1 MADPEPTIE
10 QVAIE
15 QRATDPR
22 PAPDPTPAPESVTPQ
37 EEGTTQEPVAGAEP
51 EPVVE
56 PPAKPKKTAEDVLKG
71 RVGHLTK
78 TLSTKDQEIET
89 YKSRLNAAE
98 ALIAAS
104 TTPAS
109 DGSIPAPIVNTQ
121 PTYSPADFEAAVA
134 ARAEAQEFNRK
145 ADEMYNAGAAKYADW
160 KDSVDTLVASGFMDR
175 DLIDSAMAVEDGAAV
190 LHHLGVNLDEAER
203 INALPP
209 IRKAAEMAK
218 LSVQLA
224 TPKSVPVS
232 SAPAPIKPVSGS
244 PNPSIDLQRI
254 SDTDDMKA
262 WAAARAKQGSRW
274 AQGRA

>member
-1 MADPEPTIE
+1 MADEPTIE
-10 QVAIE
+10 QVALD

-22 PAPDPTPAPESVTPQ
+22 PDPETPTVVEELASREPAETQ
-37 EEGTTQEPVAGAEP
+37 EEVAVA
-51 EPVVE
+51 E

-78 TLSTKDQEIET
+78 TLSTKDQELET
-89 YKSRLNAAE
+89 YKSRLSAAE
-98 ALIAAS
+98 ALLAANMS
-104 TTPAS
+104 TPDGTPT
-109 DGSIPAPIVNTQ
+109 PVNTPQ
-121 PTYSPADFEAAVA
+121 VAYTPADFEAAVA
-134 ARAEAQEFNRK
+134 ARAEVQEFNRK
-145 ADEMYNAGAAKYADW
+145 ADEMYNAGAAKYSDW
-160 KDSVDTLVASGFMDR
+160 KDSVDTLVASGFMDK

-203 INALPP
+203 INALSP

-218 LSVQLA
+218 LSVQLS
-224 TPKSVPVS
+224 TPRSVPVS
-232 SAPAPIKPVSGS
+232 SAPAPIKPVNGS

-274 AQGRA
+274 AQGRK